1 MPKTMNISQLL
12 RLAPVAMVAAIVAT
26 APTAPVLAAID
37 TTAIEESLSRSIVTP
52 ESAAQRQFGEL
63 VEGFSDIGNGN
74 ARKSLPVRPPISLSA
89 RDYAYG
95 GDSTL
100 VETQPGQPG
109 INEIYFKSCLSNTYS
124 VLGTR
129 SPYSVSLPT
138 VNQPI
143 VGVIASNI
151 SPNLNAVQIARLKE
165 VKVKFRYAF
174 QGNSQ
179 GARMRL
185 AVRNVNTNKV
195 LQFGDF
201 RVNGGT
207 CQTFSKDIV
216 GAFKTPGVY
225 RLEVRLVNKP
235 FLLDPSDKSSPF
247 LSAIAVAGL
256 DSTTIDVSVK

>member
-1 MPKTMNISQLL
+1 MNIFQFS
-12 RLAPVAMVAAIVAT
+12 RFAPVAMIMAIVST
-26 APTAPVLAAID
+26 APLAPVLAAPN
-37 TTAIEESLSRSIVTP
+37 TAAIEESLSQSLAAP
-52 ESAAQRQFGEL
+52 ETAAQQQFKSL
-63 VEGFSDIGNGN
+63 VDGFSNLGG
-74 ARKSLPVRPPISLSA
+74 SLQKGAVPTPIVRPPISLSA

-95 GDSTL
+95 GESTI
-100 VETQPGQPG
+100 VETKPGTPG
-109 INEIYFKSCLSNTYS
+109 INEIYFNSCLSNTYS

-129 SPYSVSLPT
+129 SPYSVSLPS
-138 VNQPI
+138 VEKPI

-151 SPNLNAVQIARLKE
+151 SPSLSAVQIERLKE

-207 CQTFSKDIV
+207 CQTFSKNIV
-216 GAFKTPGVY
+216 GAFKDPGVY

-247 LSAIAVAGL
+247 LSAIGVAGL
-256 DSTTIDVSVK
+256 DSTTINVSVK

>member
-1 MPKTMNISQLL
+1 MNISQ
-12 RLAPVAMVAAIVAT
+12 RFAPLAAIVAIVAA
-26 APTAPVLAAID
+26 APMAPAQAITD
-37 TTAIEESLSRSIVTP
+37 TTALEESLSQSITAP
-52 ESAAQRQFGEL
+52 ETAAQQQFGSL
-63 VEGFSDIGNGN
+63 VEGFSDVGT
-74 ARKSLPVRPPISLSA
+74 ARKTLPVRPPITLSA

-95 GDSTL
+95 GESTL
-100 VETQPGQPG
+100 VETKPGIPG
-109 INEIYFKSCLSNTYS
+109 INEIYFNSCLSNTYS

-129 SPYSVSLPT
+129 SPYQVSLPT

-151 SPNLNAVQIARLKE
+151 SPNLSAAQIDRLKE
-165 VKVKFRYAF
+165 VKVSFRYAF

-185 AVRNVNTNKV
+185 AVRNINTNKV

-207 CQTFSKDIV
+207 CQTFSKNII
-216 GAFKTPGVY
+216 GAFKKPGVY

-235 FLLDPSDKSSPF
+235 FLLDPSNPSSPI
-247 LSAIAVAGL
+247 LSAIGVAGL
-256 DSTTIDVSVK
+256 DSTTINVSVK

>member
-1 MPKTMNISQLL
+1 MNISQLS
-12 RLAPVAMVAAIVAT
+12 RLAPFAMVLAIVAA
-26 APTAPVLAAID
+26 APITPVLAAID
-37 TTAIEESLSRSIVTP
+37 TTAIEESLSQSIVAP
-52 ESAAQRQFGEL
+52 ETAAQQQFGSL
-63 VEGFSDIGNGN
+63 VEGFSNVDIF
-74 ARKSLPVRPPISLSA
+74 RKTLPVRPPITLSA
-89 RDYAYG
+89 RDFAYG

-100 VETQPGQPG
+100 VETKPGTPG

-138 VNQPI
+138 VDQPI

-151 SPNLNAVQIARLKE
+151 SPNLSAAQIERLKE
-165 VKVKFRYAF
+165 VKVSFRYAF

-195 LQFGDF
+195 SQFGDF

-207 CQTFSKDIV
+207 CQTFSKNII

-235 FLLDPSDKSSPF
+235 FLLDPSDRSSPF
-247 LSAIAVAGL
+247 LSAIGVAGL
-256 DSTTIDVSVK
+256 DSTTINVSVK

>member
-1 MPKTMNISQLL
+1 MMNISQ
-12 RLAPVAMVAAIVAT
+12 RLAPFAMLVAIVAAT
-26 APTAPVLAAID
+26 PIAPVLAVTD
-37 TTAIEESLSRSIVTP
+37 TTSLEESLSQSIVSPDT
-52 ESAAQRQFGEL
+52 AAQQQFGRL
-63 VEGFSDIGNGN
+63 IDGFSDVGTS
-74 ARKSLPVRPPISLSA
+74 RKALPVSPPITLSA
-89 RDYAYG
+89 RDFAYG

-100 VETQPGQPG
+100 VEPTPGTPG
-109 INEIYFKSCLSNTYS
+109 INEKYFKSCLSDTYS

-138 VNQPI
+138 VTQPI

-151 SPNLNAVQIARLKE
+151 SPNLNAAQIDRLKE
-165 VKVKFRYAF
+165 VKVSFRYAF

-185 AVRNVNTNKV
+185 AVRNVNTNQV

-207 CQTFSKDIV
+207 CQTFSKNIIK
-216 GAFKTPGVY
+216 AFKQPGVY

-235 FLLDPSDKSSPF
+235 FLLDPANPNSSL

-256 DSTTIDVSVK
+256 DNTTINVSVK

>member
-1 MPKTMNISQLL
+1 MNISQLS
-12 RLAPVAMVAAIVAT
+12 RLAPFAMVLAIVSAAT
-26 APTAPVLAAID
+26 VAPVLAAVD
-37 TTAIEESLSRSIVTP
+37 SAVLEESLSQSLVAP
-52 ESAAQRQFGEL
+52 ETAAQQQFGSL
-63 VEGFSDIGNGN
+63 VEGFSNVDIF
-74 ARKSLPVRPPISLSA
+74 RKTLPVRPPITLSA
-89 RDYAYG
+89 RDFAYG

-100 VETQPGQPG
+100 VESKPGTPG

-138 VNQPI
+138 VEQPI

-151 SPNLNAVQIARLKE
+151 SPNLSAAQIERLKE
-165 VKVKFRYAF
+165 VRVSFRYAF

-185 AVRNVNTNKV
+185 AVRNINTNKV

-207 CQTFSKDIV
+207 CQTFSKNIV
-216 GAFKTPGVY
+216 GAFKKPGVY

-235 FLLDPSDKSSPF
+235 FLLDPSDRSSPF
-247 LSAIAVAGL
+247 LSAIGVAGL
-256 DSTTIDVSVK
+256 DSTTINVSVK

>member
-1 MPKTMNISQLL
+1 MIT
-12 RLAPVAMVAAIVAT
+12 AIVSTVFLPA
-26 APTAPVLAAID
+26 LAAPD
-37 TTAIEESLSRSIVTP
+37 TAAIEESLSQSLVTP
-52 ESAAQRQFGEL
+52 ESSAQREFGAL
-63 VEGFSDIGNGN
+63 VDGFSGIGSGN
-74 ARKSLPVRPPISLSA
+74 LRKGGSVTIDRPPISLSA

-95 GDSTL
+95 GESTL
-100 VETQPGQPG
+100 VETKPGTPG
-109 INEIYFKSCLSNTYS
+109 INEIYFNSCLSNTYS

-129 SPYSVSLPT
+129 SPYSVALPSIQ
-138 VNQPI
+138 NPI

-207 CQTFSKDIV
+207 CQTFSKNIV
-216 GAFKTPGVY
+216 GAFKDPGVY

-247 LSAIAVAGL
+247 LSAIGVAGL
-256 DSTTIDVSVK
+256 DSTTINVAIK

>member
-1 MPKTMNISQLL
+1 MNISQLS
-12 RLAPVAMVAAIVAT
+12 RLAPLAMVVAIVSA
-26 APTAPVLAAID
+26 APIAPVLAVTD
-37 TTAIEESLSRSIVTP
+37 TTALEESLSQSIVAPDT
-52 ESAAQRQFGEL
+52 AVQKQFGSL
-63 VEGFSDIGNGN
+63 IEGFSDLDIS
-74 ARKSLPVRPPISLSA
+74 RKALPARPPITLSA
-89 RDYAYG
+89 RDFAYG

-100 VETQPGQPG
+100 VETKPGTPG

-138 VNQPI
+138 VDQPI

-151 SPNLNAVQIARLKE
+151 SPNLDAAQIARLKE
-165 VKVKFRYAF
+165 VKVSFRYAF

-185 AVRNVNTNKV
+185 AVRNVNTNQV

-207 CQTFSKDIV
+207 CQTFSKNIV
-216 GAFKTPGVY
+216 GAFKAPGVY

-235 FLLDPSDKSSPF
+235 FRLDPANPNSPF
-247 LSAIAVAGL
+247 LSAIGVAGL
-256 DSTTIDVSVK
+256 DSTTINVSIK